1 MFNDADAWK
10 RTPESGDG
18 RVDKRNPAHVYRLSS
33 GHGWSDGMVQ
43 TLSGL

>member
-1 MFNDADAWK
+1 MMLMLGKEHLSRATVAL
-10 RTPESGDG
+10 TSA
-18 RVDKRNPAHVYRLSS
+18 NPAHVYRLSS